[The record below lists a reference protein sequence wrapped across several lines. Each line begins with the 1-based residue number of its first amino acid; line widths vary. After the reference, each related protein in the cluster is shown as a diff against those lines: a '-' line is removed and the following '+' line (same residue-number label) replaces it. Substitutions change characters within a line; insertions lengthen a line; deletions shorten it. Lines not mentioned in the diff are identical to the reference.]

1 MASWPVQ
8 KCCAFRHSCNILEED
23 LEVDSCQIPSVSVGS
38 QLRKVILRESNAKKQ
53 LAILT
58 T

>member
-23 LEVDSCQIPSVSVGS
+23 LEVDSCQMPSVPMGS
-38 QLRKVILRESNAKKQ
+38 QESNARKQ
-53 LAILT
+53 LALLT